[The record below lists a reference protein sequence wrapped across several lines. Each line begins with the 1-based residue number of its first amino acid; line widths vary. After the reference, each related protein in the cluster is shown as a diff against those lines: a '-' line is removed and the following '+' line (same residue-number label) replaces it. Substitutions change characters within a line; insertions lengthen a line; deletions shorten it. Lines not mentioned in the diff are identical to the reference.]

1 MNPVETLEPAPPPVE
16 PFWGWIDA
24 GWFLASLPLCFIA
37 SLLAMRSV
45 DGFFGLAM
53 SLAGRTLTLQA
64 FMYILIFG
72 ALWFILQL
80 RHNLSLWPA
89 LHFPVGLRRA
99 AALIPAGCLLALAIA
114 FLGSV
119 LNVREVDNPLLR
131 LLKDPLSTALVGLFA
146 STLGPAAEEALFRGF
161 LQPLIQKTA
170 GVVAAIL
177 STSLLFA
184 ALHGPQYGWSWRHVL
199 LLLLV
204 SSAFG
209 ATRARYNSTG
219 ASTLVHAAYNMT
231 FFIGYLL
238 QGRTLPAHG

>member
-1 MNPVETLEPAPPPVE
+1 MNPAETYDAAPPPTE

-24 GWFLASLPLCFIA
+24 GWFLAALPLCFFA

-64 FMYILIFG
+64 FMYVLVFG
-72 ALWFILQL
+72 VLWLILQL
-80 RHNLSLWPA
+80 RHDLSLWPA
-89 LHFPVGLRRA
+89 LHFPISLRRA
-99 AALIPAGCLLALAIA
+99 AGLLPVGCLLALAIA
-114 FLGSV
+114 FLGSA
-119 LNVREVDNPLLR
+119 LNVRDDDNPLLR
-131 LLKDPLSTALVGLFA
+131 LLKDPLSTVLVGLFA

-161 LQPLIQKTA
+161 LQPLVQKSV
-170 GVVAAIL
+170 GVAAAVV

-184 ALHGPQYGWSWRHVL
+184 ALHGPQYAWSWRHL
-199 LLLLV
+199 LLLLLA

-209 ATRARYNSTG
+209 ATRARFNSTG
-219 ASTLVHAAYNMT
+219 ASTLVHAAYNLT